1 MLPDTCTSSKVV
13 SREKGDANC
22 FTRKAFDSTNSEG
35 RRTIVQPT
43 STNIEG
49 RIVMVVNLLSYFY
62 VLVVAFGLKRRSRIV
77 VKGTCGEHEC
87 VSE

>member
-49 RIVMVVNLLSYFY
+49 RIVMVVNLLSYCR
-62 VLVVAFGLKRRSRIV
+62 GMCQCPR
-77 VKGTCGEHEC
+77 TCTETTSYKFKFSSHDAKI
-87 VSE
+87 